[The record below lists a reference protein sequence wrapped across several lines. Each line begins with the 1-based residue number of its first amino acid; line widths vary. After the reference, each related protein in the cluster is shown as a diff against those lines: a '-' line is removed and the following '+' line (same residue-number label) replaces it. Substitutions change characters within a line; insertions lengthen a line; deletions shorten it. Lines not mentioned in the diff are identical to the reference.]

1 MGDHQQVPAPARQ
14 HQPTGSFCR
23 GGLQYLTALITACS
37 IICELHHILVIHSS
51 QERPPFPKPLLL
63 LPNTCQLQEGAK
75 SHARLVPGGSSP
87 QHDATTSAMPR
98 HRAVPPI
105 PRRWPARHT
114 ARRQL
119 PPWQQQCPCQHPG
132 QIHQDFGHLL
142 LHPLRAESLRGPKKL
157 GVLPRGFGHQDQPFL
172 WQGLGGGQENFGRDK
187 SICPCSRTCHLENK
201 TPVISYCFLFQFT
214 RVLCCLWVHHVSFR
228 NLTQFIGKNL
238 GLLFCLLFPSIMK
251 M

>member
-87 QHDATTSAMPR
+87 PARCHDLSDAPTSSGSPHPTEVAGTAHSPPAATPLAA
-98 HRAVPPI
+98 AVPMSA
-105 PRRWPARHT
+105 PRPNPSGFWSFAATSPESRVTKRPQKAGSPPKGLWAPGSALPLAGPGERTGKLWP
-114 ARRQL
+114 
-119 PPWQQQCPCQHPG
+119 
-132 QIHQDFGHLL
+132 
-142 LHPLRAESLRGPKKL
+142 
-157 GVLPRGFGHQDQPFL
+157 
-172 WQGLGGGQENFGRDK
+172 
-187 SICPCSRTCHLENK
+187 
-201 TPVISYCFLFQFT
+201 
-214 RVLCCLWVHHVSFR
+214 
-228 NLTQFIGKNL
+228 
-238 GLLFCLLFPSIMK
+238 
-251 M
+251 